1 MTDLEE
7 ESAAVVETLQRE
19 KIMEGVKD
27 HLSQEGREWLEERRE
42 KDEFLSEHFF
52 SPEMIERLEEGTLR
66 QMIRR
71 MWAYGSWTNK
81 DYLLDEMLKS
91 GLPTIRSCFE
101 FLLFSDAP
109 LAERF
114 DRIVTDVR
122 MMGAASVSEMLCHF
136 DKSRYAIWNRR
147 AREGLVRLGV
157 SEGALPASPMTASAS
172 RVRTTPLLHASGFPT
187 CR

>member
-1 MTDLEE
+1 
-7 ESAAVVETLQRE
+7 
-19 KIMEGVKD
+19 
-27 HLSQEGREWLEERRE
+27 
-42 KDEFLSEHFF
+42 
-52 SPEMIERLEEGTLR
+52 MIERLEEGTLR